1 MVLVPYLLLG
11 LPRSLLHHHIIL
23 WSLLQCPLALT
34 DLDGDAAEGRLTD
47 SDGQHFSDNTPS
59 VSWIT
64 FLVAK
69 AESVMAARLLQVLS
83 M

>member
-23 WSLLQCPLALT
+23 WSLLQCPLA
-34 DLDGDAAEGRLTD
+34 LTD